1 LTNGSILVLESFSM
15 SLRGPVAT
23 LDVHLG
29 DAYAVM
35 GPAGSG
41 KSLLLRAVRGEE
53 KPAQG
58 SLRLVGSFE
67 RAERTDMGR
76 KETPQNLAKSLSRKC
91 SSERVGQAMS
101 ALGLW
106 DLRQVAIG
114 KLSPGHAAA
123 CALLPCLASSADV
136 LLVDDLF
143 DALDPWTLGPTLEFV
158 CECVK
163 SGQALLASTNR
174 PDVAERLGS
183 LIVLKDGCPRFAGSV
198 REFLREFRPTEL
210 VVETDDPSTVASM
223 ADPFVM
229 SIRRD
234 PLGLR
239 MEAAEGQRTAA
250 QLLTAGYGRVKAV
263 VVRDPSLEEA
273 LAGLG

>member
-1 LTNGSILVLESFSM
+1 M
-15 SLRGPVAT
+15 SLRGPIAT
-23 LDVHLG
+23 LDVHRG
-29 DAYAVM
+29 DAFAVM
-35 GPAGSG
+35 GPSGSG
-41 KSLLLRAVRGEE
+41 KSILLRAIRGEE
-53 KPAQG
+53 RPAQG
-58 SLRLVGSFE
+58 SLRTVGSVE
-67 RAERTDMGR
+67 SAQRIDVNR
-76 KETPQNLAKSLSRKC
+76 KQTPQNLAKSLARKC

-114 KLSPGHAAA
+114 KLSPGQGAA
-123 CALLPCLASSADV
+123 CALLPCLASSADL
-136 LLVDDLF
+136 LLVDDLL
-143 DALDPWTLGPTLEFV
+143 DALDPWTFGPTLEFV
-158 CECVK
+158 SERVK
-163 SGQALLASTNR
+163 AGQAFLATTNR

-183 LIVLKDGCPRFAGSV
+183 LIVLKDGCPRFAGTV

-234 PLGLR
+234 PAGLR

-250 QLLTAGYGRVKAV
+250 QLLTAGYGKVKAI